1 MLIRQFA
8 RHEHALREVSFIP
21 NVTRSADGSCV
32 IKSGDTHILCT
43 ACFDLNATGLH
54 VEFGKLPGSEQPR
67 IARERDHCSFETLS
81 IQNTIYKSLTIALE
95 LDVLQ
100 KVGLFVD
107 CDVLQSAG
115 SIKTSSVSGAFV
127 AVALA
132 FKKCMGSTL
141 FPKLP
146 LLNQVAGISCG
157 FLKERIVIDLDYQE
171 AQQADVVGDFIFSSD
186 EQVVSIDITAQKYAV
201 PFDQIHDMENMALR
215 AVRQILEAQKR
226 CLNA

>member
-43 ACFDLNATGLH
+43 ACFDLSQKGLN

-67 IARERDHCSFETLS
+67 IARERHQHSFETLD
-81 IQNTIYKSLTIALE
+81 IQNTIYNSLAIAMD
-95 LDVLQ
+95 LDILQ
-100 KVGLFVD
+100 KVGLYVD

-115 SIKTSSVSGAFV
+115 SLKTSGVSGAFV

-132 FKKCMGSTL
+132 FKKCIGTTL

-157 FLKERIVIDLDYQE
+157 FLKGSIVIDLDYQE
-171 AQQADVVGDFIFSSD
+171 AQQADVVGDFRDDS
-186 EQVVSIDITAQKYAV
+186 
-201 PFDQIHDMENMALR
+201 L
-215 AVRQILEAQKR
+215 
-226 CLNA
+226 